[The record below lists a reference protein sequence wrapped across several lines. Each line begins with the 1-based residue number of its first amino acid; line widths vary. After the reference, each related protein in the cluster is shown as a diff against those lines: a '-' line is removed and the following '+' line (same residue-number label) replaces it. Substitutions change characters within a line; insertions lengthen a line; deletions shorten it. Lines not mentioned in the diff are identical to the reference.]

1 MLTLWQ
7 DIKFGLRMF
16 ARNPGFTAIA
26 VLTLAL
32 GIGANTAIFSV
43 VDAVL
48 LKRLPY
54 PDPAQLVTVYEYQQN
69 EGEMGVAW
77 ANFVDWRDRISAF
90 EAVAATR
97 QDNFT
102 LAGLG
107 PASRV
112 PAAQVSPAFFSL
124 LGVAPRM
131 GRTFTE
137 EETTYQ
143 TNGVAILT
151 DAYWRQR
158 YHADPHAIGRQIRVD
173 GLPKT
178 VIGVLP
184 PGFRFLSSEARIYV
198 PLASRSEDRT
208 PLQRHS
214 GGNVTQMI
222 ARLKPGASVTQAQAQ
237 IGRMSEPR
245 IVPNLKAT
253 P

>member
-137 EETTYQ
+137 TDDAPAAAP
-143 TNGVAILT
+143 VVLLT
-151 DAYWRQR
+151 ENFWRVNLGS
-158 YHADPHAIGRQIRVD
+158 DPNVLGKSLALD
-173 GLPKT
+173 GASYT

-184 PGFRFLSSEARIYV
+184 AELQYFPG
-198 PLASRSEDRT
+198 
-208 PLQRHS
+208 
-214 GGNVTQMI
+214 
-222 ARLKPGASVTQAQAQ
+222 ARLYLPLG
-237 IGRMSEPR
+237 
-245 IVPNLKAT
+245 L
-253 P
+253 